1 MKIDQV
7 YSYTINGLPVE
18 TGDLICTT
26 DGGGTLLAGQFW
38 RLIGKLVPGD
48 VDHVAVYIGPGDRCI
63 EAGARGHVVTY
74 DIGGRSWNAEEM
86 TDQRGLVIDTF
97 YGIAYPLA
105 GRELTEPRVADIRIG
120 VANYCLAQA
129 EARKPYNIN
138 FLNSRTE
145 DAFYCSQLAYLAYLR
160 DGIDLNTGLGVPSLP
175 GTNSIIFPQE
185 IWSGCTHKRP

>member
-1 MKIDQV
+1 MAIEQV
-7 YSYTINGLPVE
+7 YSYSINGLPVE

-26 DGGGTLLAGQFW
+26 DGGGALLVGQFW

-48 VDHVAVYIGPGDRCI
+48 VDHVAVYIGPGDRCV
-63 EAGARGHVVTY
+63 EAGARGHVISY
-74 DIGGRSWNAEEM
+74 EIGGRVWNAQAL

-105 GRELTEPRVADIRIG
+105 DRGLSEQQVVNIRKDVAD
-120 VANYCLAQA
+120 YCLAQA
-129 EARKPYNIN
+129 AAQKPYNIN

-160 DGIDLNTGLGVPSLP
+160 HGIDLNTGLGVPSLP
-175 GTNSIIFPQE
+175 GTHSIIFPQE
-185 IWSGCTHKRP
+185 VWSGCTHRRP